1 MRMGYWSLY
10 LIISVSLSFCIV
22 GTSQLQSSQIQVL
35 MQLRKHLEYPDELAV
50 WNDNNANVC
59 FMSPSTKI
67 NVTCEVDVVTEL
79 RIMGSKPFKVGKFVG
94 YAIPN
99 LTLSDRFSMDSF
111 VATLARLTSLRALSL
126 VSLGIW
132 GPLPDKINRLSS
144 LEFLD
149 LSSNFLYGSV
159 PPRIATMVK
168 LQTLRLDGN
177 FFNESVPDWLHS
189 LSNLSI
195 LSLSDNHLKGPFP
208 ASIRKIRTLSTL
220 ALSNNKISGGL
231 PDLSSLSG
239 LKMLDLSWNEL
250 DSELPKLPGAL
261 FMALLNNNSF
271 TGEIPQEFRKLNHL
285 QHLDL
290 SLNHLQGRL
299 PTILFSLPNIS
310 YLNLASNEL
319 SGSLPIHL
327 ACGKK
332 LEFADLSNNRLIG
345 EIPWCLN
352 KITAQF
358 YGNCLTAGGVNQH
371 PESYCAKMQQ
381 KKNNYSAK
389 SALALVGVI
398 GGIVAVVGLLAFGI
412 LVIYRKYCPRGCQE
426 QSLLQKQ
433 VQENS
438 VTGVTSEILANARYI
453 SEVSKSGTQGIPACR
468 TFSMEELK
476 EATMNFDKSALMG
489 EGARG
494 KMYQGTL
501 QSKTLV
507 AVRCL
512 SLSNKY
518 TTRNLKLRLDLLA
531 KLRHPHLV
539 CLLGHCIDTGAK
551 ADSSGNKVYLIYEY
565 VPNGNLRSHLS
576 ANAMISDLGQVRAL
590 KWPER
595 LVILIDIA
603 KAVQFLH
610 TGIIPGFFNNRLRT
624 NNILIDEHRRA
635 KLSDYGLSIIYD
647 DDEFGGKAAAKSWQM
662 KIIEDDI
669 YCFGFILLESLIGP
683 SVAAKKK
690 AVLLTEMASFGSE
703 EGQRRVIDP
712 IVLSTSSKESLTTV
726 ISITNKCVSSESSTR
741 PSFEDVLW
749 NLQYAAQVQATAD
762 GDQKIGSMA
771 QP

>member
-1 MRMGYWSLY
+1 MGMSYWSLY
-10 LIISVSLSFCIV
+10 LIFSITWSICIV

-35 MQLRKHLEYPDELAV
+35 LQLRKHLEYPNELEV
-50 WNDNNANVC
+50 WNNDEQNICSN
-59 FMSPSTKI
+59 SKI

-79 RIMGSKPFKVGKFVG
+79 RIMGGKPKPSKVGKFVG

-99 LTLSDRFSMDSF
+99 LTLSDKFSMDSF

-177 FFNESVPDWLHS
+177 FFNESVPDWLDS
-189 LSNLSI
+189 LSNLSV

-208 ASIRKIRTLSTL
+208 ASIGKIRTLSTL
-220 ALSNNKISGGL
+220 ALSNNKISGEV
-231 PDLSSLSG
+231 PDLSSLRG
-239 LKMLDLSWNEL
+239 LRMLDLSWNEL
-250 DSELPKLPGAL
+250 DSKLPNFPGAL

-271 TGEIPQEFRKLNHL
+271 NGEIPRGFKKLNHL

-310 YLNLASNEL
+310 YLNLAANEL
-319 SGSLPIHL
+319 SGSLPLHL
-327 ACGKK
+327 VCGRK
-332 LEFADLSNNRLIG
+332 LEFADLSNNRLTG
-345 EIPWCLN
+345 KVPRCLT
-352 KITAQF
+352 KITSQF
-358 YGNCLTAGGVNQH
+358 YGNCLNYGGINQH
-371 PESYCAKMQQ
+371 PESYCAKIQE
-381 KKNNYSAK
+381 NTSSSSAI
-389 SALALVGVI
+389 STLTLVCVI
-398 GGIVAVVGLLAFGI
+398 GGVLVVMGI
-412 LVIYRKYCPRGCQE
+412 LAVGFLLIYRRYCPSGCQE

-433 VQENS
+433 VVENS

-453 SEVSKSGTQGIPACR
+453 SEAAKSGTQGIPACR
-468 TFSMEELK
+468 AFSMEELK
-476 EATMNFDKSALMG
+476 DATKNFDTSALMG

-501 QSKTLV
+501 PNKTLV
-507 AVRCL
+507 AIRCL
-512 SLSNKY
+512 SLSNKF

-539 CLLGHCIDTGAK
+539 CLMGHCIETGAK
-551 ADSSGNKVYLIYEY
+551 ADSDGNKVYLVYEY

-576 ANAMISDLGQVRAL
+576 DLGRVRAL

-595 LVILIDIA
+595 LVILTDIA

-624 NNILIDEHRRA
+624 NNILIDEYRRA

-647 DDEFGGKAAAKSWQM
+647 DEEFGGKGVTAKSWQM
-662 KIIEDDI
+662 KILEDDI

-690 AVLLTEMASFGSE
+690 AVLLSEMAALSSE
-703 EGQRRVIDP
+703 EGQRRVVDP
-712 IVLSTSSKESLTTV
+712 IVLSTSTKESLATV
-726 ISITNKCVSSESSTR
+726 ISITNKCVSSETSTR

-762 GDQKIGSMA
+762 GDQRFAS
-771 QP
+771 PTHS